1 VRLRKTC
8 AAVSAIALLASA
20 AVRAAEG
27 ELFPHPP
34 EGMLDLRFVG
44 EGGNGEYMFVD
55 LSTAFGERAAL
66 TTWVLQIFNPP
77 MENPVAD
84 IGARWTR
91 WIYNCDTASAEPDS
105 DAYLN
110 TSYVLFG
117 GVVPRPG
124 TVTLPPQSLGY
135 AALDAVCNGVYIYPE
150 GRSFV
155 TVADAA
161 TVVDAIVALP
171 PP

>member
-1 VRLRKTC
+1 MTLRRTL
-8 AAVSAIALLASA
+8 AAASVIAVMASA
-20 AVRAAEG
+20 SVRAAEG
-27 ELFPHPP
+27 DLFPHPP
-34 EGMLDLRFVG
+34 EDMLDLRFVG
-44 EGGNGEYMFVD
+44 EGGNGEYMFID

-66 TTWVLQIFNPP
+66 TAWVLQIFNPP
-77 MENPVAD
+77 MENPVSD

-117 GVVPRPG
+117 GIVPRPG
-124 TVTLPPQSLGY
+124 AVILPPQSLGY

-150 GRSFV
+150 GRPFV
-155 TVADAA
+155 SVADAA
-161 TVVDAIVALP
+161 AVVDAMVALTP
-171 PP
+171 Q